1 MDLFRLDLTASFIAI
16 DVQEPYAV
24 AVLMQNDLVLVDL
37 LSPGYPCF
45 ENPHPM
51 DIHESPVSCVHYIAD
66 CPSDLIPAFYSVGSR
81 SASKRTGY
89 SENKWPIAGGEWSPT
104 SCSYN
109 EIILTG

>member
-1 MDLFRLDLTASFIAI
+1 MSFLGSVAL

-24 AVLMQNDLVLVDL
+24 AVLMQNDLVLIDL
-37 LSPGYPCF
+37 LSSGYPCF